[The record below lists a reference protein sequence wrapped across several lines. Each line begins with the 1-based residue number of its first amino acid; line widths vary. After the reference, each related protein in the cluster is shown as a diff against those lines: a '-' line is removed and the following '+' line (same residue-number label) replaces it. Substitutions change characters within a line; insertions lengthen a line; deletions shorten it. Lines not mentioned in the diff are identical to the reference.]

1 MTALTVSI
9 RASDVLHPITHE
21 TRMVRHPMSKTIQSL
36 PLVNDA
42 SRRNFLKLSGA
53 VGAAAA
59 FTASLSACGG
69 AASTT
74 TGATTNTAAVNKDLI
89 IEAGISYALSTGF
102 DPLSSSGATPMA
114 ANLHIFE
121 GLLELH
127 PATRQPY
134 NALAA
139 SDPKKVNDTTY
150 QVTIREGAKF
160 HDGSPVTTEDVAFS
174 FTRVMDPANKSLFSQ
189 FIPFIQDVKPLDAKT
204 VEFTLKYAFPGFG
217 PRISVVK
224 IVPKALATD
233 LKAFDAAPVGSG
245 PYKLVS
251 AVKDDKIVFEA
262 FADYNG
268 PKPALAKGMTWLLL
282 SDAAARVT
290 AVQSGRVQA
299 IEDVPYLDVDGLKSK
314 VKVESVQSFGL
325 LFLMFNCAKAPF
337 DNKLVRQAL
346 HYGMDKEAII
356 KKALFGN
363 AKAATSYF
371 QEGHPD
377 YVKAKNVYGFDTS
390 KAEELLKQAGV
401 TSLEFELLTTDT
413 AWVKDVAPLILESWN
428 KIPGVK
434 VTVKSLQSGALYS
447 DRVGKGDFSVVAA
460 PGDPSVFGND
470 ADLLLSWFYS
480 GATWMDKRAFWTTPE
495 RTKLQEL
502 MNKGSQASGDAAKKI
517 VGEIVDMVSDEV
529 PLYPVFH
536 RQLPSAW
543 DEKKLNGFQPLP
555 TTGLSFIDVGRTA

>member
-1 MTALTVSI
+1 
-9 RASDVLHPITHE
+9 
-21 TRMVRHPMSKTIQSL
+21 MSKTIHSL

-59 FTASLSACGG
+59 FTATLSACGG

-74 TGATTNTAAVNKDLI
+74 TGTTTNTAAVNKDLT

-121 GLLELH
+121 GLIELH
-127 PATRQPY
+127 PATREPY

-139 SDPKKVNDTTY
+139 ADPKKVNDTTY

-233 LKAFDAAPVGSG
+233 LKAFDAKPVGSG
-245 PYKLVS
+245 PYKLIS

-346 HYGMDKEAII
+346 HYGMDKESII

-377 YVKAKNVYGFDTS
+377 YVKAKNVYSFDTS
-390 KAEELLKQAGV
+390 KAEDLLKQAGV
-401 TSLEFELLTTDT
+401 TTLEFELLTTDT

-495 RTKLQEL
+495 RAKLQEL

>member
-1 MTALTVSI
+1 
-9 RASDVLHPITHE
+9 
-21 TRMVRHPMSKTIQSL
+21 MSKTINSL

-59 FTASLSACGG
+59 FTATLSACGG

-74 TGATTNTAAVNKDLI
+74 TSNQTNTAAVNKDLI

-121 GLLELH
+121 GLIELH

-139 SDPKKVNDTTY
+139 SDPKKINDTTY
-150 QVTIREGAKF
+150 QVTIRDGAKF

-189 FIPFIQDVKPLDAKT
+189 FIPFIQDVKPVDAKT

-233 LKAFDAAPVGSG
+233 LKAFDAKPVGSG
-245 PYKLVS
+245 PYKLMS

-363 AKAATSYF
+363 AKAASSYF

-377 YVKAKNVYGFDTS
+377 YVKAKNVYGYDAK
-390 KAEELLKQAGV
+390 KAEDLLKQAGV
-401 TSLEFELLTTDT
+401 TNLEFELLTTDT

-434 VTVKSLQSGALYS
+434 VTVKNLQSGALYT
-447 DRVGKGDFSVVAA
+447 DRVGKGDYAVVAA

-480 GATWMDKRAFWTTPE
+480 GATWMEKRAFWTTPE
-495 RTKLQEL
+495 RTKLQDL
-502 MNKGSQASGDAAKKI
+502 MNKGSQASGDEAKKT
-517 VGEIVDMVSDEV
+517 VGEIVDLVSDEV
-529 PLYPVFH
+529 PLYPIFH

-543 DEKKLNGFQPLP
+543 DEKKLSGFQPLP
-555 TTGLSFIDVGRTA
+555 TTGLSFVDVGRTA

>member
-1 MTALTVSI
+1 
-9 RASDVLHPITHE
+9 
-21 TRMVRHPMSKTIQSL
+21 MSKTIQSL

-59 FTASLSACGG
+59 FTATLSACGG

-74 TGATTNTAAVNKDLI
+74 TGNTTNTAAVNKDLI

-121 GLLELH
+121 GLIELH

-139 SDPKKVNDTTY
+139 ADPKKVNDTTY

-233 LKAFDAAPVGSG
+233 LKAFDAKPVGSG

-346 HYGMDKEAII
+346 HYGLDKEAII

-390 KAEELLKQAGV
+390 KAADLLKQAGV
-401 TSLEFELLTTDT
+401 TNLEFELLTTDT

-447 DRVGKGDFSVVAA
+447 DRVGKGDYSVVAA

-495 RTKLQEL
+495 RTKLQDL
-502 MNKGSQASGDAAKKI
+502 MDKGSQASGDAAKKI

-555 TTGLSFIDVGRTA
+555 TTGLSFIDVGRTV

>member
-1 MTALTVSI
+1 
-9 RASDVLHPITHE
+9 
-21 TRMVRHPMSKTIQSL
+21 MSKTIQSL

-59 FTASLSACGG
+59 FTATLSACGG

-74 TGATTNTAAVNKDLI
+74 TGNTTNTAAVNKDLI

-121 GLLELH
+121 GLIELH

-139 SDPKKVNDTTY
+139 ADPKKVNDTTY

-189 FIPFIQDVKPLDAKT
+189 FIPFLQDVKPLDAKT

-233 LKAFDAAPVGSG
+233 LKAFDAKPVGSG

-346 HYGMDKEAII
+346 HYGLDKEAII

-390 KAEELLKQAGV
+390 KAADLLKQAGV
-401 TSLEFELLTTDT
+401 TNLEFELLTTDT

-447 DRVGKGDFSVVAA
+447 DRVGKGDYSVVAA

-495 RTKLQEL
+495 RTKLQDL
-502 MNKGSQASGDAAKKI
+502 MDKGSQASGDDAKKI

>member
-1 MTALTVSI
+1 
-9 RASDVLHPITHE
+9 
-21 TRMVRHPMSKTIQSL
+21 MSKTINSL

-59 FTASLSACGG
+59 FTATLSACGG

-74 TGATTNTAAVNKDLI
+74 SSNATNTAAVNKDLT

-121 GLLELH
+121 GLIELH
-127 PATRQPY
+127 PATREPY

-139 SDPKKVNDTTY
+139 ADPKKVNDTTY

-189 FIPFIQDVKPLDAKT
+189 FIPFIQDVKPLDGKT

-233 LKAFDAAPVGSG
+233 LKAFDAKPVGSG

-337 DNKLVRQAL
+337 NNKLVRQAL

-363 AKAATSYF
+363 AKAASSYF

-377 YVKAKNVYGFDTS
+377 YVKAKNVYGYDAK
-390 KAEELLKQAGV
+390 KAEDLLKEAGV
-401 TSLEFELLTTDT
+401 INLEFELLTTDT

-428 KIPGVK
+428 KLPGVK
-434 VTVKSLQSGALYS
+434 VTVKNLQSGALYT
-447 DRVGKGDFSVVAA
+447 DRVGKGDYTVVAA

-480 GATWMDKRAFWTTPE
+480 GSTWMEKRAFWTTPE

-502 MNKGSQASGDAAKKI
+502 MDKGSQASGDAAKKT
-517 VGEIVDMVSDEV
+517 VGEIVDLVSEEV
-529 PLYPVFH
+529 PLYPIFH

-543 DEKKLNGFQPLP
+543 DENKLSGFRPLP
-555 TTGLSFIDVGRTA
+555 TTGVSFIDVGRTA

>member
-1 MTALTVSI
+1 
-9 RASDVLHPITHE
+9 
-21 TRMVRHPMSKTIQSL
+21 MSKTIHSL

-59 FTASLSACGG
+59 FTATLSACGG

-74 TGATTNTAAVNKDLI
+74 TGTTTNTAAVNKDLT

-121 GLLELH
+121 GLIELH
-127 PATRQPY
+127 PATREPY

-139 SDPKKVNDTTY
+139 ADPKKVNDTTY

-233 LKAFDAAPVGSG
+233 LKAFDAKPVGSG
-245 PYKLVS
+245 PYKLIS

-346 HYGMDKEAII
+346 HYGMDKESII

-377 YVKAKNVYGFDTS
+377 YVKAKNVYSFDTS
-390 KAEELLKQAGV
+390 KAEDLLKQAGV
-401 TSLEFELLTTDT
+401 TTLEFELLTTDT

-495 RTKLQEL
+495 RAKLQEL

-555 TTGLSFIDVGRTA
+555 TTGLSFIDVGRTN

>member
-1 MTALTVSI
+1 MNVTT
-9 RASDVLHPITHE
+9 
-21 TRMVRHPMSKTIQSL
+21 KNL

-42 SRRNFLKLSGA
+42 SRRNFLKLTGA
-53 VGAAAA
+53 MGAAAA
-59 FTASLSACGG
+59 FTASVAACGSP
-69 AASTT
+69 AATT
-74 TGATTNTAAVNKDLI
+74 TSGGSANSAAINKDLT

-121 GLLELH
+121 GLIELH
-127 PATRQPY
+127 PATREPY

-139 SDPKKVNDTTY
+139 ADPKKVSDTSY
-150 QVTIREGAKF
+150 QVTLRDGATF
-160 HDGSPVTTEDVAFS
+160 HNGAPVTTEDVAFS

-189 FIPFIQDVKPLDAKT
+189 FIPFIQDVKPVDAKT

-233 LKAFDAAPVGSG
+233 LKAFDAAPVGTG
-245 PYKLVS
+245 PYKLIS

-262 FADYNG
+262 FAGYNG

-299 IEDVPYLDVDGLKSK
+299 IEDVPYLDIDGLKSK

-325 LFLMFNCAKAPF
+325 MFLMFNCTKAPF
-337 DNKLVRQAL
+337 NNKLVRQAL
-346 HYGMDKEAII
+346 HYGLDKDAII

-363 AKAATSYF
+363 AKPASSYF

-377 YVKAKNVYGFDTS
+377 YVKAKNVYGYDAK
-390 KAEELLKQAGV
+390 KAEELLKEAGV

-428 KIPGVK
+428 KLPGVK
-434 VTVKSLQSGALYS
+434 VTVKSIQSGALYT
-447 DRVGKGDFSVVAA
+447 DRVGAGDYSVVAA

-480 GATWMDKRAFWTTPE
+480 GATWMEKRAYWTAPE
-495 RTKLQEL
+495 RAKLQEL
-502 MNKGSQASGDAAKKI
+502 MNKGSQAAKADAKKI
-517 VGEIVDMVSDEV
+517 TGEIVDLISEEL
-529 PLYPVFH
+529 PLYPIFH

-543 DEKKLNGFQPLP
+543 DDKKLNGFKPLP

>member
-1 MTALTVSI
+1 
-9 RASDVLHPITHE
+9 
-21 TRMVRHPMSKTIQSL
+21 MSKTINSL

-59 FTASLSACGG
+59 FTATLSACGG

-74 TGATTNTAAVNKDLI
+74 SSNATNTAAVNKDLT

-114 ANLHIFE
+114 ANVHIFE
-121 GLLELH
+121 GLIELH
-127 PATRQPY
+127 PATREPY

-139 SDPKKVNDTTY
+139 ADPKKVNDTTY
-150 QVTIREGAKF
+150 QVTIRDGAKF

-233 LKAFDAAPVGSG
+233 LKAFDAKPVGSG

-337 DNKLVRQAL
+337 NNKLVRQAL

-363 AKAATSYF
+363 AKAASSYF

-377 YVKAKNVYGFDTS
+377 YVKAKNVYGYDAK
-390 KAEELLKQAGV
+390 KAEDLLKEAGV
-401 TSLEFELLTTDT
+401 TNLEFELLTTDT

-428 KIPGVK
+428 KLPGVK
-434 VTVKSLQSGALYS
+434 VTVKNLQSGALYT
-447 DRVGKGDFSVVAA
+447 DRVGKGDYTVVAA

-480 GATWMDKRAFWTTPE
+480 GSTWMEKRAFWTTPE

-502 MNKGSQASGDAAKKI
+502 MDKGSQASGDAAKKT
-517 VGEIVDMVSDEV
+517 VGEIVDLVSEEV
-529 PLYPVFH
+529 PLYPIFH

-543 DEKKLNGFQPLP
+543 DENKLSGFRPLP
-555 TTGLSFIDVGRTA
+555 TTGVSFIDVGRTA

>member
-1 MTALTVSI
+1 
-9 RASDVLHPITHE
+9 
-21 TRMVRHPMSKTIQSL
+21 MVRHPMSKTIHSL

-59 FTASLSACGG
+59 FTATLSACGG

-74 TGATTNTAAVNKDLI
+74 TGTTTNTAAVNKDLI

-121 GLLELH
+121 GLIELH

-139 SDPKKVNDTTY
+139 ADPKKVNDTTY

-189 FIPFIQDVKPLDAKT
+189 FIPFIQDVKPLDEKT

-233 LKAFDAAPVGSG
+233 LKAFDAKPVGSG

-268 PKPALAKGMTWLLL
+268 PKPALAKGMNWLLL

-314 VKVESVQSFGL
+314 IKVESVQSFGL

-502 MNKGSQASGDAAKKI
+502 MNKGSQASGEEAKKI
-517 VGEIVDMVSDEV
+517 VSEIVDMVSDEV

-555 TTGLSFIDVGRTA
+555 TTGLSFVDVGRTA

>member
-1 MTALTVSI
+1 
-9 RASDVLHPITHE
+9 
-21 TRMVRHPMSKTIQSL
+21 MSKTIHSL

-59 FTASLSACGG
+59 FTATLSACGG

-74 TGATTNTAAVNKDLI
+74 TGTTTNTAAVNKDLT

-121 GLLELH
+121 GLIELH
-127 PATRQPY
+127 PATREPY

-139 SDPKKVNDTTY
+139 ADPKKVNDTTY

-233 LKAFDAAPVGSG
+233 LKAFDAKPVGSG
-245 PYKLVS
+245 PYKLIS

-346 HYGMDKEAII
+346 HYGMDKESII

-377 YVKAKNVYGFDTS
+377 YVKAKNVYSFDTS
-390 KAEELLKQAGV
+390 KAEDLLKQAGV

-495 RTKLQEL
+495 RAKLQEL

-555 TTGLSFIDVGRTA
+555 TTGLSFIDVGRTN

>member
-1 MTALTVSI
+1 
-9 RASDVLHPITHE
+9 
-21 TRMVRHPMSKTIQSL
+21 MVRHLMSNTIQSL

-74 TGATTNTAAVNKDLI
+74 TGTTNTAAVNKDLT

-121 GLLELH
+121 GLIELH

-139 SDPKKVNDTTY
+139 TDPKKVNDTTY

-233 LKAFDAAPVGSG
+233 LKAFDASPVGSG
-245 PYKLVS
+245 PYKLIS

-262 FADYNG
+262 FSDYNG

-346 HYGMDKEAII
+346 HYGMDKESII

-401 TSLEFELLTTDT
+401 TNLEFELLTTDT

-502 MNKGSQASGDAAKKI
+502 MNKGSQASGDDAKKI
-517 VGEIVDMVSDEV
+517 VDEIVDMVSDEV

>member
-1 MTALTVSI
+1 MNN
-9 RASDVLHPITHE
+9 IT
-21 TRMVRHPMSKTIQSL
+21 KNL

-42 SRRNFLKLSGA
+42 SRRNFLKLTGA
-53 VGAAAA
+53 MGAAAA
-59 FTASLSACGG
+59 FTASVAACGSP
-69 AASTT
+69 APTT
-74 TGATTNTAAVNKDLI
+74 TGSSASAAAVNKDLT

-121 GLLELH
+121 GLIELH
-127 PATRQPY
+127 PATREPY

-139 SDPKKVNDTTY
+139 ADPKKVNDTTY
-150 QVTIREGAKF
+150 QVTIRDGATF
-160 HDGSPVTTEDVAFS
+160 HDGTPVTTEDVAFS

-189 FIPFIQDVKPLDAKT
+189 FIPFIQDVKPVDATT

-224 IVPKALATD
+224 VVPKALATD
-233 LKAFDAAPVGSG
+233 LKAFDAAPVGTG
-245 PYKLVS
+245 PYKLIS

-262 FADYNG
+262 FAGYNG
-268 PKPALAKGMTWLLL
+268 PKPALAKSMTWLLL

-299 IEDVPYLDVDGLKSK
+299 IEDVPYLDIDGLKSR

-325 LFLMFNCAKAPF
+325 MFLMFNCNKAPF
-337 DNKLVRQAL
+337 NNKLVRQAL
-346 HYGMDKEAII
+346 HYGLDKDAII

-363 AKAATSYF
+363 AKPASSYF

-377 YVKAKNVYGFDTS
+377 YVKAKNVYGYDAK
-390 KAEELLKQAGV
+390 KAEDLLKEAGV

-434 VTVKSLQSGALYS
+434 VTVKSIQSGALYT
-447 DRVGKGDFSVVAA
+447 DRVGAGDYSVVAA

-480 GATWMDKRAFWTTPE
+480 GATWMEKRAYWTTPE

-502 MNKGSQASGDAAKKI
+502 MNKGSQASGADAKKI
-517 VGEIVDMVSDEV
+517 TGEIVDLVSDEL
-529 PLYPVFH
+529 PLYPIFH

-543 DEKKLNGFQPLP
+543 DDKKLNGFKPLP
-555 TTGLSFIDVGRTA
+555 TTGMSFIDVGRTS

>member
-1 MTALTVSI
+1 
-9 RASDVLHPITHE
+9 
-21 TRMVRHPMSKTIQSL
+21 MSNTINNL

-42 SRRNFLKLSGA
+42 SRRNFLKLTGA

-69 AASTT
+69 AATT
-74 TGATTNTAAVNKDLI
+74 TAGTAANTAAVNKDLT

-121 GLLELH
+121 GLIELH

-139 SDPKKVNDTTY
+139 ADPKKVNDTTY
-150 QVTIREGAKF
+150 QVTIRDGAKF

-189 FIPFIQDVKPLDAKT
+189 FIPFIQDVKPVDAKT

-233 LKAFDAAPVGSG
+233 LKAFDAKPIGSG
-245 PYKLVS
+245 PYKLIS

-299 IEDVPYLDVDGLKSK
+299 IEDVPYLDIDGLKSK

-325 LFLMFNCAKAPF
+325 MFLMFNCAKAPF
-337 DNKLVRQAL
+337 NNKLVRQAL
-346 HYGMDKEAII
+346 HYGLDKEAII

-363 AKAATSYF
+363 AKAASSYF

-377 YVKAKNVYGFDTS
+377 YVKAKNVYGYDAS
-390 KAEELLKQAGV
+390 KAADLLKQAGV

-434 VTVKSLQSGALYS
+434 VSVKSLQSGALYT
-447 DRVGKGDFSVVAA
+447 DRVGKGDYSVVAA

-480 GATWMDKRAFWTTPE
+480 GATWMEKRAYWTAPE
-495 RTKLQEL
+495 RATLQDL
-502 MNKGSQASGDAAKKI
+502 MNKGSQATAAEAKGI
-517 VGEIVDMVSDEV
+517 VGQIVDLVSDEV
-529 PLYPVFH
+529 PLYPIFH

-543 DEKKLNGFQPLP
+543 DEKKLNGFKPLP
-555 TTGLSFIDVGRTA
+555 TTGMSFIDVGRTS

>member
-1 MTALTVSI
+1 
-9 RASDVLHPITHE
+9 
-21 TRMVRHPMSKTIQSL
+21 MSKTIQSL

-59 FTASLSACGG
+59 FTATLSACGG

-74 TGATTNTAAVNKDLI
+74 TGNATNTAAVNKDLT

-121 GLLELH
+121 GLIELH

-139 SDPKKVNDTTY
+139 TDPKKINDTTY
-150 QVTIREGAKF
+150 QVTIRDGAKF

-189 FIPFIQDVKPLDAKT
+189 FIPFIQDVKPVDAKT

-233 LKAFDAAPVGSG
+233 LKAFDAKPVGSG
-245 PYKLVS
+245 PYKLIS

-346 HYGMDKEAII
+346 HYGLDKEAII

-363 AKAATSYF
+363 AKAASSYF

-390 KAEELLKQAGV
+390 KAADLLKQAGV
-401 TSLEFELLTTDT
+401 TNLEFELLTTDT

-447 DRVGKGDFSVVAA
+447 DRVGKGDYTVVAA

-495 RTKLQEL
+495 RTKLQGL
-502 MNKGSQASGDAAKKI
+502 MDKGSQASGEEAKKI
-517 VGEIVDMVSDEV
+517 VGEIVDMVSEEV

>member
-1 MTALTVSI
+1 
-9 RASDVLHPITHE
+9 
-21 TRMVRHPMSKTIQSL
+21 MSKTINSL

-59 FTASLSACGG
+59 FTATLSACGG

-74 TGATTNTAAVNKDLI
+74 SSNATNTAAVNKDLT

-121 GLLELH
+121 GLIELH
-127 PATRQPY
+127 PATREPY

-139 SDPKKVNDTTY
+139 ADPTKVNDTTY

-189 FIPFIQDVKPLDAKT
+189 FIPFIQDVKPLDGKT

-233 LKAFDAAPVGSG
+233 LKAFDAKPVGSG

-337 DNKLVRQAL
+337 NNKLVRQAL

-363 AKAATSYF
+363 AKAASSYF

-377 YVKAKNVYGFDTS
+377 YVKAKNVYGYDAK
-390 KAEELLKQAGV
+390 KAEDLLKEAGV
-401 TSLEFELLTTDT
+401 TNLEFELLTTDT

-428 KIPGVK
+428 KLPGVK
-434 VTVKSLQSGALYS
+434 VTVKNLQSGALYT
-447 DRVGKGDFSVVAA
+447 DRVGKGDYTVVAA

-480 GATWMDKRAFWTTPE
+480 GSTWMEKRAFWTTPE

-502 MNKGSQASGDAAKKI
+502 MDKGSQASGDAAKKT
-517 VGEIVDMVSDEV
+517 VGEIVDLVSEEV
-529 PLYPVFH
+529 PLYPIFH

-543 DEKKLNGFQPLP
+543 DENKLSGFRPLP
-555 TTGLSFIDVGRTA
+555 TTGVSFIDVGRTA

>member
-1 MTALTVSI
+1 
-9 RASDVLHPITHE
+9 
-21 TRMVRHPMSKTIQSL
+21 MSKTINSL

-59 FTASLSACGG
+59 FTATLSACGG

-74 TGATTNTAAVNKDLI
+74 TSNQSNTAAVNKDLI

-121 GLLELH
+121 GLIELH

-150 QVTIREGAKF
+150 QVTIRDGAKF

-189 FIPFIQDVKPLDAKT
+189 FIPFIQDVKPVDAKT

-233 LKAFDAAPVGSG
+233 LKAFDAKPVGSG

-268 PKPALAKGMTWLLL
+268 PKPALAKGMNWLLL

-363 AKAATSYF
+363 AKAASSYF

-377 YVKAKNVYGFDTS
+377 YVKAKNVYGYDAS
-390 KAEELLKQAGV
+390 KAADLLKQAGV
-401 TSLEFELLTTDT
+401 SNLEFELLTTDT

-434 VTVKSLQSGALYS
+434 VTVKNLQSGALYS
-447 DRVGKGDFSVVAA
+447 DRVGKGDYTVVAA

-480 GATWMDKRAFWTTPE
+480 GATWMEKRAFWTTPE
-495 RTKLQEL
+495 RTKLQDL
-502 MNKGSQASGDAAKKI
+502 MNKGSQASGDAAKKT
-517 VGEIVDMVSDEV
+517 VGEIVDLVSEEV
-529 PLYPVFH
+529 PLYPIFH

-543 DEKKLNGFQPLP
+543 DEKKLNGFKPLP
-555 TTGLSFIDVGRTA
+555 TTGLSFVDVGRTA

>member
-1 MTALTVSI
+1 
-9 RASDVLHPITHE
+9 
-21 TRMVRHPMSKTIQSL
+21 MVRHPMSKTIQSL

-59 FTASLSACGG
+59 FTATLSACGG

-74 TGATTNTAAVNKDLI
+74 TGNATNTAAVNKDLI

-121 GLLELH
+121 GLIELH

-139 SDPKKVNDTTY
+139 ADPKKVNDTTY
-150 QVTIREGAKF
+150 QVTIRDGAKF

-189 FIPFIQDVKPLDAKT
+189 FIPFIQDVKPLDEKT

-233 LKAFDAAPVGSG
+233 LKAFDAKPVGSG

-346 HYGMDKEAII
+346 HYGLDKEAII

-390 KAEELLKQAGV
+390 KAADLLKQAGV
-401 TSLEFELLTTDT
+401 TNLEFELLTTDT

-447 DRVGKGDFSVVAA
+447 DRVGKGDYSVVAA

-495 RTKLQEL
+495 RTKLQDL
-502 MNKGSQASGDAAKKI
+502 MDKGSQASGDAAKKI

>member
-1 MTALTVSI
+1 
-9 RASDVLHPITHE
+9 
-21 TRMVRHPMSKTIQSL
+21 MSKTIHSL

-59 FTASLSACGG
+59 FTATLSACGG

-74 TGATTNTAAVNKDLI
+74 TGTSNTAAVNKDLT

-121 GLLELH
+121 GLIELH

-139 SDPKKVNDTTY
+139 TDPKKVNDTTY
-150 QVTIREGAKF
+150 QVTIRDGATF
-160 HDGSPVTTEDVAFS
+160 HNGSPVTTEDVAFS

-189 FIPFIQDVKPLDAKT
+189 FIPFIQDVKPLDART

-233 LKAFDAAPVGSG
+233 LKAFDASPIGSG
-245 PYKLVS
+245 PYKLIS

-346 HYGMDKEAII
+346 HYGMDKESII

-363 AKAATSYF
+363 AKAATSFF

-377 YVKAKNVYGFDTS
+377 YVKAKNVYSFDTS
-390 KAEELLKQAGV
+390 KAEDLLKQAGV
-401 TSLEFELLTTDT
+401 TTLEFELLTTDT

-502 MNKGSQASGDAAKKI
+502 MNKGSQSSGDAAKKI

>member
-1 MTALTVSI
+1 
-9 RASDVLHPITHE
+9 
-21 TRMVRHPMSKTIQSL
+21 MSKTIQSL

-59 FTASLSACGG
+59 LTATLSACGG

-74 TGATTNTAAVNKDLI
+74 TGNATNTAAVNKDLI

-121 GLLELH
+121 GLIELH

-139 SDPKKVNDTTY
+139 ADPKKVNDTTY
-150 QVTIREGAKF
+150 QVTIRDGAKF

-189 FIPFIQDVKPLDAKT
+189 FIPFIQAVKPLDEKT

-233 LKAFDAAPVGSG
+233 LKAFDAKPVGSG

-346 HYGMDKEAII
+346 HYGLDKEAII

-390 KAEELLKQAGV
+390 KAADLLKQAGV
-401 TSLEFELLTTDT
+401 TNLEFELLTTDT

-447 DRVGKGDFSVVAA
+447 DRVGKGDYSVVAA

-495 RTKLQEL
+495 RTKLQDL
-502 MNKGSQASGDAAKKI
+502 MDKGSQASGDAAKKI

>member
-1 MTALTVSI
+1 
-9 RASDVLHPITHE
+9 
-21 TRMVRHPMSKTIQSL
+21 MSKTIQSL

-59 FTASLSACGG
+59 FTATLSACGG

-74 TGATTNTAAVNKDLI
+74 TGSTTNTAAVNKDLI

-121 GLLELH
+121 GLIELH

-139 SDPKKVNDTTY
+139 TDPKKVNDTTY
-150 QVTIREGAKF
+150 QVTIRDGAKF

-346 HYGMDKEAII
+346 HYGMDKESII

-401 TSLEFELLTTDT
+401 TNLEFELLTTDT

-434 VTVKSLQSGALYS
+434 VTVKSIQSGALYS

-495 RTKLQEL
+495 RTRLQEL
-502 MNKGSQASGDAAKKI
+502 MNKGSQTSGEEAKKI

>member
-1 MTALTVSI
+1 
-9 RASDVLHPITHE
+9 
-21 TRMVRHPMSKTIQSL
+21 MSKTIQSL

-59 FTASLSACGG
+59 FTATLSACGG

-74 TGATTNTAAVNKDLI
+74 TGSTANTAAINKDLI

-121 GLLELH
+121 GLIELH

-139 SDPKKVNDTTY
+139 TDPKKVNDTTY
-150 QVTIREGAKF
+150 QVTIRDGAKF
-160 HDGSPVTTEDVAFS
+160 HDGSPVTTVDVAFS
-174 FTRVMDPANKSLFSQ
+174 FMRVIDPANKSLFSQ

-346 HYGMDKEAII
+346 HFGMDKESII

-390 KAEELLKQAGV
+390 KAEDLLKQAGV
-401 TSLEFELLTTDT
+401 NTLEFELLTTDT

-434 VTVKSLQSGALYS
+434 VTVKSLQSGAMYS

-502 MNKGSQASGDAAKKI
+502 MNKGSQASGDEAKKI

>member
-1 MTALTVSI
+1 
-9 RASDVLHPITHE
+9 
-21 TRMVRHPMSKTIQSL
+21 MSKTIQSL

-42 SRRNFLKLSGA
+42 SRRNFLKISGA

-59 FTASLSACGG
+59 FTATLSACGG

-74 TGATTNTAAVNKDLI
+74 TGTAANTAAVNKDLT

-121 GLLELH
+121 GLIELH

-139 SDPKKVNDTTY
+139 TDPKKVNDTTY
-150 QVTIREGAKF
+150 QVTIRDGAKF

-224 IVPKALATD
+224 VVPKALATD
-233 LKAFDAAPVGSG
+233 LKAFDASPIGSG

-346 HYGMDKEAII
+346 HYGLDKEAII

-447 DRVGKGDFSVVAA
+447 DRVGKGDYSVVAA

-495 RTKLQEL
+495 RAKLQEL
-502 MNKGSQASGDAAKKI
+502 MNKGSQASGDDAKKI
-517 VGEIVDMVSDEV
+517 VGEIVDMVSEEV

-555 TTGLSFIDVGRTA
+555 TTGLSFVDVGRTA

>member
-1 MTALTVSI
+1 
-9 RASDVLHPITHE
+9 
-21 TRMVRHPMSKTIQSL
+21 MSKTINSL

-59 FTASLSACGG
+59 FTATLSACGG
-69 AASTT
+69 AASTS
-74 TGATTNTAAVNKDLI
+74 TGTSTNTAAVNKDLT

-121 GLLELH
+121 GLIELH
-127 PATRQPY
+127 PATREPY

-139 SDPKKVNDTTY
+139 ADPKKINDTTY
-150 QVTIREGAKF
+150 QVTIRDGAKF

-189 FIPFIQDVKPLDAKT
+189 FIPFIQDVKPVDAKT

-233 LKAFDAAPVGSG
+233 LKAFDAKPIGSG

-346 HYGMDKEAII
+346 HYGLDKEAII

-401 TSLEFELLTTDT
+401 TTLEFELLTTDT

-447 DRVGKGDFSVVAA
+447 DRVGKGDYSVVAA

-495 RTKLQEL
+495 RTKLQGL
-502 MNKGSQASGDAAKKI
+502 MDKGSQASGDDAKKI
-517 VGEIVDMVSDEV
+517 VGEIVDMVSEEV

-555 TTGLSFIDVGRTA
+555 TTGLSFVGVGRTA